1 MDWDYETE
9 AQRVR
14 KRLKQ
19 DLSGRE
25 RLRNWWDYH
34 KLHVLL
40 GAALAVLAAILLL
53 QDPGGPAADYTVCWV
68 SPRPLEEEASAE
80 LSKRLASYGRDLNGD
95 GTVRV
100 EVRQLL
106 LDLDA
111 VLTRGTQGQ
120 REYGELLALDADLE
134 AGQSGIFLTDDAA
147 SLQAY
152 TGALLYLDGTVP
164 EPGAPDWEN
173 MVISWT
179 REDAGAIYAGLRGC
193 WKESWEETWGSYR
206 DLWAAMLADGG
217 QKNWDLEDKR

>member
-14 KRLKQ
+14 KRLKR

-40 GAALAVLAAILLL
+40 GAALAILAAILLL
-53 QDPGGPAADYTVCWV
+53 QDPGRPAADYTVCWV
-68 SPRPLEEEASAE
+68 SPRPLGDQASAE

-95 GTVRV
+95 RTVPV

-134 AGQSGIFLTDDAA
+134 AGQSGIFLTDDA

-179 REDAGAIYAGLRGC
+179 REDAGAIYVGPRGC
-193 WKESWEETWGSYR
+193 WKESWEETWESYR
-206 DLWAAMLADGG
+206 DL
-217 QKNWDLEDKR
+217 